1 MSNLSENRINL
12 VLSPTANANM
22 TAGSQSILAELP
34 PNTSLTDEQ
43 RLSFS
48 AINVANKVFCE
59 DVLSEC
65 QIIGSDIVPAYIDVH
80 ALENDLV
87 FFKQLDDHENE
98 ILNVLQRIQ
107 DAKRIAGHEAYSA
120 STVIY
125 NAIKMASDAGIP
137 NAKAAYTKL
146 KVRFD
151 AQGGNSAGRAPDQ
164 LIIPE

>member
-1 MSNLSENRINL
+1 MSNLSENRLNL
-12 VLSPTANANM
+12 VLSATSNSKI

-43 RLSFS
+43 RLSYS
-48 AINVANKVFCE
+48 AINVANKVFCD
-59 DVLSEC
+59 DVLAEC
-65 QIIGSDIVPAYIDVH
+65 QIVGPDIVPAYISVPGI
-80 ALENDLV
+80 ENDLII
-87 FFKQLDDHENE
+87 FKQLDDHENE
-98 ILNVLQRIQ
+98 VLNVLQRIR

-120 STVIY
+120 CTVVY
-125 NAIKMASDAGIP
+125 NAIKTASDAGIP

-151 AQGGNSAGRAPDQ
+151 VQSSNSAGRAPDQ